1 MKKIIL
7 VLILLI
13 FTACGKNLKDFENKE
28 FALSNLYNDYKIT
41 LSFEGE
47 KIYGFSGVNRYFG
60 SFKLDGNKIE
70 ISNLAMTKMAG
81 SPEAMR
87 AEQAYLDLLNK
98 AVKFEILK
106 DNLILYTDNN
116 EKLEFVLTKDK

>member
-7 VLILLI
+7 ILILLI
-13 FTACGKNLKDFENKE
+13 LTACGKSLKDFETKE
-28 FALSNLYNDYKIT
+28 FILSNLYNDYKIT

-47 KIYGFSGVNRYFG
+47 KLYGFSGVNRYFG

-81 SPEAMR
+81 PPEEMK

-106 DNLILYTDNN
+106 DNLILYADNN

>member
-7 VLILLI
+7 ILILLI
-13 FTACGKNLKDFENKE
+13 LTACGKSLKDFETKE
-28 FALSNLYNDYKIT
+28 FILSNLNNDYKIT

-47 KIYGFSGVNRYFG
+47 KLYGFSGVNRYFG

-81 SPEAMR
+81 PPEEMK

>member
-7 VLILLI
+7 ILTLLI

-81 SPEAMR
+81 PPEEMK
-87 AEQAYLDLLNK
+87 AEQSYLDLLNK

>member
-87 AEQAYLDLLNK
+87 AEQGFIDLLNK
-98 AVKFEILK
+98 TIKFEIL
-106 DNLILYTDNN
+106 DNTLIFYTNKN
-116 EKLEFVLTKDK
+116 EKLEFTLSKDK

>member
-7 VLILLI
+7 MLALLI

-28 FALSNLYNDYKIT
+28 FELSNMYTDYKIT
-41 LSFEGE
+41 FSFEGE

-60 SFKLDGNKIE
+60 NFKLDGNKIE

-87 AEQAYLDLLNK
+87 AEQGFIDLLNK
-98 AVKFEILK
+98 TIKFEIS
-106 DNLILYTDNN
+106 DNTLIFYTSKN
-116 EKLEFVLTKDK
+116 EKLEFTLSKDK

>member
-7 VLILLI
+7 ILILLI
-13 FTACGKNLKDFENKE
+13 LTACGKSLKDFETKE
-28 FALSNLYNDYKIT
+28 FILSNLYNDYKIT

-47 KIYGFSGVNRYFG
+47 KLYGFSGVNRYFG

-81 SPEAMR
+81 PPEEMK
-87 AEQAYLDLLNK
+87 AEHAYLDLLNK
-98 AVKFEILK
+98 AVKFDILK